1 MESIQEK
8 IYSLTIENMVRRG
21 NSFILKY
28 HKARHY
34 PYYRY
39 SAQSQG
45 ANMAVEKVA
54 LVTAAGKGMGAAIA
68 RELAAT
74 GYRVALMSPSGSAV
88 KLAEELG
95 GFGIQGSVTEEAD
108 IDRLVNETV
117 QKYGRIDAV
126 VNNTGHPPK
135 GDLLSIEDEKW
146 HAGLDLVI
154 LNVARVLRRVTPI
167 FQKQG
172 GGAVVNISSF
182 AAVAPEQAMPVSSA
196 LRAALSAWTRLY
208 AERYAAENIRINS
221 VLPGFIDSW
230 PETPEIVARIPAGR
244 FGKTQEV
251 AKTVAFLLSDGAGYI
266 TGQNI
271 RVDGGIVRSV

>member
-1 MESIQEK
+1 M
-8 IYSLTIENMVRRG
+8 T
-21 NSFILKY
+21 
-28 HKARHY
+28 
-34 PYYRY
+34 
-39 SAQSQG
+39 
-45 ANMAVEKVA
+45 VEKVA

-68 RELAAT
+68 KELAST

-88 KLAEELG
+88 KLAAELG
-95 GFGIQGSVTEEAD
+95 GFGIAGSVTEDAD
-108 IDRLVNETV
+108 IERLVSETL

-135 GDLLSIEDEKW
+135 GDLLTIDDEAW
-146 HAGLDLVI
+146 HLGLDLIV
-154 LNVARVLRRVTPI
+154 LNVARVLRRVTPV
-167 FQKQG
+167 FLQQG

-196 LRAALSAWTRLY
+196 LRAALSAYTRLY
-208 AERYAAENIRINS
+208 AERYAAQNIRINS

-251 AKTVAFLLSDGAGYI
+251 AKTVAFLLSESAGYI

-271 RVDGGIVRSV
+271 RVDGGIVRAL